1 MNNKKLFVVSS
12 VGRSPLSICLCRL
25 AVSAVT
31 TALSSSAQFSI
42 GPNLTSDRISYANNV
57 SQAPYDLGEPAW
69 LFGSSQNPISIS
81 YNSVAGIWQR
91 RVSGDGAFSHNQ
103 EMDRVDYV
111 KVGAG
116 SPWTDWHETIAT
128 PNFVWSND
136 ADDTFYTING
146 GAPQYTGISY
156 SPDRTTVNIA
166 LPTDLPVGAR
176 SSCTTKRNTWVP
188 HVSTITPFRLCSI
201 NSSMFLSLPAWLCSA
216 SERRWPW
223 FPAAANNYFVAGI
236 GKVQQTRRDDG
247 PPATSQC
254 PLSPSERRGG
264 RRLVCGHHHFQNNSQ
279 FVSSPLP
286 TGEESKQAA
295 RQRRPASNQKQ
306 YRCLPVDVSLRPQSS
321 RYRLPFPLSWPSP
334 LP

>member
-12 VGRSPLSICLCRL
+12 VGRSPLSICLCLL

-57 SQAPYDLGEPAW
+57 SQVPYDLGEPAW

-156 SPDRTTVNIA
+156 SPDRTSVNIA
-166 LPTDLPVGAR
+166 LPTDLPVGAKIVLHDEAQYLGAA
-176 SSCTTKRNTWVP
+176 CFDNNTVP
-188 HVSTITPFRLCSI
+188 IVLNQFADVPE
-201 NSSMFLSLPAWLCSA
+201 PAWLCPA
-216 SERRWPW
+216 SERCGPW

-247 PPATSQC
+247 LPATSQC
-254 PLSPSERRGG
+254 PLSP
-264 RRLVCGHHHFQNNSQ
+264 F
-279 FVSSPLP
+279 
-286 TGEESKQAA
+286 
-295 RQRRPASNQKQ
+295 
-306 YRCLPVDVSLRPQSS
+306 
-321 RYRLPFPLSWPSP
+321 
-334 LP
+334 

>member
-12 VGRSPLSICLCRL
+12 VGRSPLSICLCLL

-57 SQAPYDLGEPAW
+57 SQVPYDLGEPAW

-81 YNSVAGIWQR
+81 DNSAAGIWQR

-201 NSSMFLSLPAWLCSA
+201 NSPMFLSLPGCARPRSGAGLGSLPPQITILSLVLGRCSRHA
-216 SERRWPW
+216 GTMGRQRPPSARCPLLN
-223 FPAAANNYFVAGI
+223 AAVAG
-236 GKVQQTRRDDG
+236 VLSV
-247 PPATSQC
+247 ATIIFKIIRNLL
-254 PLSPSERRGG
+254 PLR
-264 RRLVCGHHHFQNNSQ
+264 FQR
-279 FVSSPLP
+279 
-286 TGEESKQAA
+286 A
-295 RQRRPASNQKQ
+295 RN
-306 YRCLPVDVSLRPQSS
+306 
-321 RYRLPFPLSWPSP
+321 
-334 LP
+334 